1 MAREGSV
8 AKMWDASSQRM
19 VAKGERVGA
28 IPCVEEGEGGEGRR
42 LGDTN
47 RAVMAPGDEGKLL
60 PKRSGVGT
68 DTLPT
73 EEAARASPK
82 EKERGDERGEGGG
95 EERGRGSW
103 K

>member
-1 MAREGSV
+1 M
-8 AKMWDASSQRM
+8 AKMWDVSSQRM
-19 VAKGERVGA
+19 VAKGESVGA
-28 IPCVEEGEGGEGRR
+28 IPGVEEGEGGEGRR

-47 RAVMAPGDEGKLL
+47 MAARDEGKLL

-95 EERGRGSW
+95 GERGLESW